1 MEENY
6 TPISNLPSDTTMGP
20 NSKMG
25 NIPPTVS
32 ISNMKGNKL
41 DGDIPTTYIPINVH
55 QNPYGISNQ
64 NPIMEHGQN
73 TFNGQNNEIT
83 YSLNNQPHIPEM
95 YREQIQNMKPQKL
108 PSRDIPQN
116 PTTYSNDE
124 QIQANY
130 IPIPKNNNDYITE
143 QDNITNRDIEEYNRK
158 KRRTN
163 TIDKILNEIQ
173 MPIFITLLFLLF
185 QLPIVNNTFFKP
197 FTIFSLMNLDGNY
210 NLYGLVL
217 KSIIFGCVYYITI
230 NFITFI
236 SEI

>member
-6 TPISNLPSDTTMGP
+6 TPISNLPSDTTTGP

-73 TFNGQNNEIT
+73 TFNDQNNEIT

-130 IPIPKNNNDYITE
+130 IPMSKNNNDYIKE
-143 QDNITNRDIEEYNRK
+143 QENITNRDIEEYNRK

-173 MPIFITLLFLLF
+173 MPIFITLLFLIF

-197 FTIFSLMNLDGNY
+197 FTIFSLINLDGNY